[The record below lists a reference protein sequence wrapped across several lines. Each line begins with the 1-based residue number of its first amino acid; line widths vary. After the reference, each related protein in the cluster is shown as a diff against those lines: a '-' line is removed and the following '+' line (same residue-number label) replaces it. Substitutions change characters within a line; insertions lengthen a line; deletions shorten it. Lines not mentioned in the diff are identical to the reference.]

1 MLILRQKSVD
11 FEAKIFPILYVP
23 PPAPLE
29 NLTTRITIEGVKI
42 GENLVKVV
50 LWGCLFDMG
59 QRTGAQTLPTMYT
72 YKRLQRLVKWS

>member
-1 MLILRQKSVD
+1 MQISSGCVDFRQKY
-11 FEAKIFPILYVP
+11 FQFCT

-59 QRTGAQTLPTMYT
+59 QRAGAQTLPTMYT
-72 YKRLQRLVKWS
+72 Y

>member
-1 MLILRQKSVD
+1 MRLFFQFCTPSALH
-11 FEAKIFPILYVP
+11 
-23 PPAPLE
+23 E

-50 LWGCLFDMG
+50 LWGYLFDVG
-59 QRTGAQTLPTMYT
+59 QRAGAQTLPTIHT